1 MAEKKNAREASVK
14 SSRAK
19 NNTKAKTAVKAET
32 VKAAAKATAKVAK
45 PAAKAAAKPAAKE
58 TAKAPAKAPEKAA
71 KPKTAAKLRTRSK
84 AKTKPQVNLKVIALG
99 GLEEIG
105 KNMTVLEYGDD
116 IIIIDCG
123 LAFPEDDM
131 LGIDLV
137 IPDVTYLAKN
147 IDKIRGI
154 VLTHG
159 HEDHIGALPY
169 ILKQLNVPVFGTL
182 LTLGLLENKLREHKM
197 LDSTTR
203 HTVVPG
209 EKVKLGQM
217 VVEFIHTNHSIAD
230 AVALAIHTPVGVVV
244 HTGDFKVDYTPIDG
258 DIIDLQRFAA
268 LGKEG
273 VLLLMSDS
281 TNAERKGF
289 TMSEKNVGKV
299 FEKIFEDTPKNRIM
313 VATFSSN
320 IHRIQQVI
328 NAAYMYGRKVAI
340 IGRSMV
346 NAVKTASELDYLWVP
361 PRTLID
367 INEVKNYQDNQ
378 LVIIT
383 TGSQGETMSALSRIA
398 SGEHK
403 QVTVKPDDKI
413 IISASAIP
421 GNEKNVFRVVNEL
434 MKKGAKVVY
443 GDIEDI
449 HVSGHARQ
457 EELKLMLA
465 LTKPKFFMP
474 VHGEFMHLSCHRDLA
489 VSMGMDKNDIF
500 VMKLGEVLEVNQ
512 NEAKVTGVV
521 PTGQIMVDGLG
532 VGDVGNIV
540 LRDRKHLSQDGLMVV
555 VVSMD
560 KEYGTIVSG
569 PDIIS
574 RGFVY
579 VREAENLMDEARLA
593 VLEALQECEAKNI
606 TSWNYIKGVIK
617 DTLKNY
623 IWQKTKRSPMIL
635 PIIMEV

>member
-1 MAEKKNAREASVK
+1 MANRRS
-14 SSRAK
+14 
-19 NNTKAKTAVKAET
+19 
-32 VKAAAKATAKVAK
+32 
-45 PAAKAAAKPAAKE
+45 
-58 TAKAPAKAPEKAA
+58 
-71 KPKTAAKLRTRSK
+71 KPKTR
-84 AKTKPQVNLKVIALG
+84 LKVIALG

-105 KNMTVLEYGDD
+105 KNMTVLEYGND

-137 IPDVTYLAKN
+137 IPDITYLAKN
-147 IDKIRGI
+147 VEKIRGI

-169 ILKQLNVPVFGTL
+169 ELKQLKVPVFGTL

-197 LDSTTR
+197 LDKTTL

-209 EKVKLGQM
+209 EKVKLGEM

-230 AVALAIHTPVGVVV
+230 SVALAIQTPVGMVI

-258 DIIDLQRFAA
+258 DIIDLQRFAE
-268 LGKEG
+268 LGSQG

-299 FEKIFEDTPKNRIM
+299 FERIFEETPRNRIM

-320 IHRIQQVI
+320 IHRIQQII

-367 INEVKNYQDNQ
+367 INEIKNYRDEQ

-398 SGEHK
+398 NSEHK
-403 QVTVKPDDKI
+403 QVSVKPDDKI

-421 GNEKNVFRVVNEL
+421 GNEKNVIRVVNEL
-434 MKKGAKVVY
+434 LKKGADVVY
-443 GDIEDI
+443 GGIEDI

-474 VHGEFMHLSCHRDLA
+474 VHGEYMHLSSHRDLA
-489 VSMGMDKNDIF
+489 ISMGMDKKNIF
-500 VMKLGEVLEVNQ
+500 VNKLGDVLELSK
-512 NEAKVTGVV
+512 NEAKVTGTV
-521 PTGQIMVDGLG
+521 PTGQVMVDGLG

-540 LRDRKHLSQDGLMVV
+540 LRDRKHLSEDGLMVV
-555 VVSMD
+555 VVSM
-560 KEYGTIVSG
+560 EEETGQIVAG

-579 VREAENLMDEARLA
+579 VRESEGLMDGARE
-593 VLEALQECEAKNI
+593 VVMKALQECEEKNI
-606 TSWNYIKGVIK
+606 TSWNYIKNLIK

>member
-1 MAEKKNAREASVK
+1 MANRRS
-14 SSRAK
+14 
-19 NNTKAKTAVKAET
+19 
-32 VKAAAKATAKVAK
+32 
-45 PAAKAAAKPAAKE
+45 
-58 TAKAPAKAPEKAA
+58 
-71 KPKTAAKLRTRSK
+71 KPKTR
-84 AKTKPQVNLKVIALG
+84 LKVIALG

-105 KNMTVLEYGDD
+105 KNMTVLEYGND

-137 IPDVTYLAKN
+137 IPDITYLAKN
-147 IDKIRGI
+147 VEKIRGI

-169 ILKQLNVPVFGTL
+169 VLKQLKVPVFGTL

-197 LDSTTR
+197 LDKTTL

-209 EKVKLGQM
+209 EKVKLGEM

-230 AVALAIHTPVGVVV
+230 SVALAIQTPVGMVI

-258 DIIDLQRFAA
+258 DIIDLQRFAE
-268 LGKEG
+268 LGSQG

-299 FEKIFEDTPKNRIM
+299 FERIFEETPRNRIM

-320 IHRIQQVI
+320 IHRIQQII

-367 INEVKNYQDNQ
+367 INEIKNYRDEQ

-398 SGEHK
+398 NSEHK
-403 QVTVKPDDKI
+403 QVSVKPDDKI

-421 GNEKNVFRVVNEL
+421 GNEKNVIRVVNEL
-434 MKKGAKVVY
+434 LKKGADVVY
-443 GDIEDI
+443 GGIEDI

-474 VHGEFMHLSCHRDLA
+474 VHGEYMHLSSHRDLA
-489 VSMGMDKNDIF
+489 ISMGMDKKNIF
-500 VMKLGEVLEVNQ
+500 VNKLGDVLELSK
-512 NEAKVTGVV
+512 NEAKVTGTV
-521 PTGQIMVDGLG
+521 PTGQVMVDGLG

-540 LRDRKHLSQDGLMVV
+540 LRDRKHLSEDGLMVV
-555 VVSMD
+555 VVSMEED
-560 KEYGTIVSG
+560 TGQIVAG

-579 VREAENLMDEARLA
+579 VRESEGLMDGARE
-593 VLEALQECEAKNI
+593 VVMKALQECEEKNI
-606 TSWNYIKGVIK
+606 TSWNYIKNLIK

>member
-1 MAEKKNAREASVK
+1 MANKRS
-14 SSRAK
+14 
-19 NNTKAKTAVKAET
+19 
-32 VKAAAKATAKVAK
+32 
-45 PAAKAAAKPAAKE
+45 
-58 TAKAPAKAPEKAA
+58 
-71 KPKTAAKLRTRSK
+71 KPKTR
-84 AKTKPQVNLKVIALG
+84 LKVIALG

-105 KNMTVLEYGDD
+105 KNMTVLEYGND

-137 IPDVTYLAKN
+137 IPDITYLAKN
-147 IDKIRGI
+147 VEKIRGI

-169 ILKQLNVPVFGTL
+169 VLKQLKVPVFGTL

-197 LDSTTR
+197 LDKTTL

-209 EKVKLGQM
+209 EKVKLGEM

-230 AVALAIHTPVGVVV
+230 SVALAIQTPVGMVI

-258 DIIDLQRFAA
+258 DIIDLQRFAE
-268 LGKEG
+268 LGSQG

-299 FEKIFEDTPKNRIM
+299 FERIFEETPRNRIM

-320 IHRIQQVI
+320 IHRIQQII

-367 INEVKNYQDNQ
+367 INEIKNYRDEQ

-398 SGEHK
+398 NSEHK
-403 QVTVKPDDKI
+403 QVSVKPDDKI

-421 GNEKNVFRVVNEL
+421 GNEKNVIRVVNEL
-434 MKKGAKVVY
+434 LKKGADVVY
-443 GDIEDI
+443 GGIEDI

-474 VHGEFMHLSCHRDLA
+474 VHGEYMHLSSHRDLA
-489 VSMGMDKNDIF
+489 ISMGMDKKNIF
-500 VMKLGEVLEVNQ
+500 VNKLGDVLELSK
-512 NEAKVTGVV
+512 NEAKVTGTV
-521 PTGQIMVDGLG
+521 PTGQVMVDGLG

-540 LRDRKHLSQDGLMVV
+540 LRDRKHLSEDGLMVV
-555 VVSMD
+555 VVSM
-560 KEYGTIVSG
+560 EEETGQIVAG

-579 VREAENLMDEARLA
+579 VRESEGLMDGARE
-593 VLEALQECEAKNI
+593 VVVKALQECEEKNI
-606 TSWNYIKGVIK
+606 TSWNYIKNLIK

>member
-1 MAEKKNAREASVK
+1 MAGRKPKP
-14 SSRAK
+14 
-19 NNTKAKTAVKAET
+19 KAK
-32 VKAAAKATAKVAK
+32 
-45 PAAKAAAKPAAKE
+45 
-58 TAKAPAKAPEKAA
+58 
-71 KPKTAAKLRTRSK
+71 
-84 AKTKPQVNLKVIALG
+84 LKIAALG

-105 KNMTVLEYGDD
+105 KNMTMLEYGND
-116 IIIIDCG
+116 IMVIDCG

-137 IPDVTYLAKN
+137 IPDVTYLIKN
-147 IDKIRGI
+147 IDKVRGI

-197 LDSTTR
+197 LDKTVL
-203 HTVVPG
+203 HTVVPR
-209 EKVKLGQM
+209 ERVNLGQFN
-217 VVEFIHTNHSIAD
+217 VEFIHTNHSIAD
-230 AVALAIHTPVGVVV
+230 SVALAIHTPIGTVV

-258 DIIDLQRFAA
+258 EIIDLQRFGE

-320 IHRIQQVI
+320 IHRIQQVV
-328 NAAYMYGRKVAI
+328 NAAYMYGRKVSI

-346 NAVKTASELDYLWVP
+346 NAVKTASELEYLAIP

-367 INEVKNYQDNQ
+367 IGEIKNYKDEQ

-383 TGSQGETMSALSRIA
+383 TGSQGETMSALTRIA
-398 SGEHK
+398 MNEHK
-403 QVTVKPDDKI
+403 QVNVKPEDKI

-421 GNEKNVFRVVNEL
+421 GNEKNVTRVINEL
-434 MKKGAKVVY
+434 LKKGANVIY
-443 GDIEDI
+443 GDMEEI

-474 VHGEFMHLSCHRDLA
+474 VHGEFMHLSCHKDLA
-489 VSMGMDKNDIF
+489 LSMGLDKNNIF
-500 VMKLGEVLEVNQ
+500 IMKLGEVLEVTR
-512 NEAKVTGVV
+512 NEAKVNGTV
-521 PTGQIMVDGLG
+521 PAGRVMVDGLG

-555 VVSMD
+555 VVTLDRES
-560 KEYGTIVSG
+560 GTIVAG

-579 VREAENLMDEARLA
+579 VRVAEDLMDEAKKV
-593 VLEALQECEAKNI
+593 VLEALLDCEEKNI

-617 DTLKNY
+617 DTLKNFL
-623 IWQKTKRSPMIL
+623 WQKTKRSPMIL
-635 PIIMEV
+635 PIIMDV

>member
-1 MAEKKNAREASVK
+1 MANRRS
-14 SSRAK
+14 
-19 NNTKAKTAVKAET
+19 
-32 VKAAAKATAKVAK
+32 
-45 PAAKAAAKPAAKE
+45 
-58 TAKAPAKAPEKAA
+58 
-71 KPKTAAKLRTRSK
+71 KPKTR
-84 AKTKPQVNLKVIALG
+84 LKVIALG

-105 KNMTVLEYGDD
+105 KNMTVLEYGND

-137 IPDVTYLAKN
+137 IPDITYLAKN
-147 IDKIRGI
+147 VEKIRGI

-169 ILKQLNVPVFGTL
+169 VLKQLKVPVFGTL

-197 LDSTTR
+197 LDKTTL

-209 EKVKLGQM
+209 EKVKLGEM

-230 AVALAIHTPVGVVV
+230 SVALAIQTPVGMVI

-258 DIIDLQRFAA
+258 DIIDLQRFAE
-268 LGKEG
+268 LGSQG

-299 FEKIFEDTPKNRIM
+299 FERIFEETPRNRIM

-320 IHRIQQVI
+320 IHRIQQII

-367 INEVKNYQDNQ
+367 INEIKNYRDEQ

-398 SGEHK
+398 NSEHK
-403 QVTVKPDDKI
+403 QVSVKPDDKI

-421 GNEKNVFRVVNEL
+421 GNEKNVIRVVNEL
-434 MKKGAKVVY
+434 LKKGADVVY
-443 GDIEDI
+443 GGIEDI

-474 VHGEFMHLSCHRDLA
+474 VHGEYMHLSSHRDLA
-489 VSMGMDKNDIF
+489 MSMGMDKKNIF
-500 VMKLGEVLEVNQ
+500 VNKLGDVLELSK
-512 NEAKVTGVV
+512 NEAKVTGTV
-521 PTGQIMVDGLG
+521 PTGQVMVDGLG

-540 LRDRKHLSQDGLMVV
+540 LRDRKHLSEDGLMVV
-555 VVSMD
+555 VVSM
-560 KEYGTIVSG
+560 EEETGQIVAG

-579 VREAENLMDEARLA
+579 VRESEGLMDGAREV
-593 VLEALQECEAKNI
+593 VLKALQECEEKNI
-606 TSWNYIKGVIK
+606 TSWNYIKNVIK

>member
-1 MAEKKNAREASVK
+1 MANRRS
-14 SSRAK
+14 
-19 NNTKAKTAVKAET
+19 
-32 VKAAAKATAKVAK
+32 
-45 PAAKAAAKPAAKE
+45 
-58 TAKAPAKAPEKAA
+58 
-71 KPKTAAKLRTRSK
+71 KPKTR
-84 AKTKPQVNLKVIALG
+84 LKVIALG

-105 KNMTVLEYGDD
+105 KNMTVLEYGND

-137 IPDVTYLAKN
+137 IPDITYLAKN
-147 IDKIRGI
+147 VEKIRGI

-169 ILKQLNVPVFGTL
+169 VLKQLKVPVFGTL

-197 LDSTTR
+197 LDKTTL

-209 EKVKLGQM
+209 EKVKLGEM

-230 AVALAIHTPVGVVV
+230 SVALAIQTPVGMVI

-258 DIIDLQRFAA
+258 DIIDLQRFAE
-268 LGKEG
+268 LGSQG

-299 FEKIFEDTPKNRIM
+299 FERIFEETPRNRIM

-320 IHRIQQVI
+320 IHRIQQII

-367 INEVKNYQDNQ
+367 INEIKNYRDEQ

-398 SGEHK
+398 NSEHK
-403 QVTVKPDDKI
+403 QVSVKPDDKI

-421 GNEKNVFRVVNEL
+421 GNEKNVIRVVNEL
-434 MKKGAKVVY
+434 LKKGADVVY
-443 GDIEDI
+443 GGIEDI

-474 VHGEFMHLSCHRDLA
+474 VHGEYMHLSSHRDLA
-489 VSMGMDKNDIF
+489 ISMGMDKKNIF
-500 VMKLGEVLEVNQ
+500 VNKLGDVLELSKNA
-512 NEAKVTGVV
+512 AKVTGTV
-521 PTGQIMVDGLG
+521 PTGQVMVDGLG

-540 LRDRKHLSQDGLMVV
+540 LRDRKHLSEDGLMVV
-555 VVSMD
+555 VVSM
-560 KEYGTIVSG
+560 EEETGQIVAG

-579 VREAENLMDEARLA
+579 VRESEGLMDGARE
-593 VLEALQECEAKNI
+593 VVVKALQECEEKNI
-606 TSWNYIKGVIK
+606 TSWNYIKNLIK

-635 PIIMEV
+635 PIILEV

>member
-1 MAEKKNAREASVK
+1 MANRRS
-14 SSRAK
+14 
-19 NNTKAKTAVKAET
+19 
-32 VKAAAKATAKVAK
+32 
-45 PAAKAAAKPAAKE
+45 
-58 TAKAPAKAPEKAA
+58 
-71 KPKTAAKLRTRSK
+71 KPKTR
-84 AKTKPQVNLKVIALG
+84 LKVIALG

-105 KNMTVLEYGDD
+105 KNMTVLEYGND

-137 IPDVTYLAKN
+137 IPDITYLAKN
-147 IDKIRGI
+147 VEKIRGI

-169 ILKQLNVPVFGTL
+169 VLKQLKVHVFGTL

-197 LDSTTR
+197 LDKTTL

-209 EKVKLGQM
+209 EKVKLGEM

-230 AVALAIHTPVGVVV
+230 SVALAIQTPVGMVI

-258 DIIDLQRFAA
+258 DIIDLQRFAE
-268 LGKEG
+268 LGSQG

-299 FEKIFEDTPKNRIM
+299 FERIFEETPRNRIM

-320 IHRIQQVI
+320 IHRIQQII

-367 INEVKNYQDNQ
+367 INEIKNYRDEQ

-398 SGEHK
+398 NSEHK
-403 QVTVKPDDKI
+403 QVSVKPDDKI

-421 GNEKNVFRVVNEL
+421 GNEKNVIRVVNEL
-434 MKKGAKVVY
+434 LKKGADVVY
-443 GDIEDI
+443 GGIEDI

-474 VHGEFMHLSCHRDLA
+474 VHGEYMHLSSHRDLA
-489 VSMGMDKNDIF
+489 ISMGMDKKNIF
-500 VMKLGEVLEVNQ
+500 VNKLGDVLELSK
-512 NEAKVTGVV
+512 NEAKVTGTV
-521 PTGQIMVDGLG
+521 PTGQVMVDGLG

-540 LRDRKHLSQDGLMVV
+540 LRDRKHLSEDGLMVV
-555 VVSMD
+555 VVSM
-560 KEYGTIVSG
+560 EEETGQIVAG

-579 VREAENLMDEARLA
+579 VRESEGLMDGARE
-593 VLEALQECEAKNI
+593 VVMKALQECEEKNI
-606 TSWNYIKGVIK
+606 TSWNYIKNLIK

>member
-1 MAEKKNAREASVK
+1 MANRRS
-14 SSRAK
+14 
-19 NNTKAKTAVKAET
+19 
-32 VKAAAKATAKVAK
+32 
-45 PAAKAAAKPAAKE
+45 
-58 TAKAPAKAPEKAA
+58 
-71 KPKTAAKLRTRSK
+71 KPKTR
-84 AKTKPQVNLKVIALG
+84 LKVIALG

-105 KNMTVLEYGDD
+105 KNMTVLEYGND

-137 IPDVTYLAKN
+137 IPDITYLAKN
-147 IDKIRGI
+147 VEKIRGI

-169 ILKQLNVPVFGTL
+169 VLKQLKVPVFGTL

-197 LDSTTR
+197 LDKTTL

-209 EKVKLGQM
+209 EKVKLGEM

-230 AVALAIHTPVGVVV
+230 SVALAIQTPVGMVI

-258 DIIDLQRFAA
+258 DIIDLQRFAE
-268 LGKEG
+268 LGSQG

-299 FEKIFEDTPKNRIM
+299 FERIFEETPRNRIM

-320 IHRIQQVI
+320 IHRIQQII

-367 INEVKNYQDNQ
+367 INEIKNYRDEQ

-398 SGEHK
+398 NSEHK
-403 QVTVKPDDKI
+403 QVSVKPDDKI

-421 GNEKNVFRVVNEL
+421 GNEKNVIRVVNEL
-434 MKKGAKVVY
+434 LKKGADVVY
-443 GDIEDI
+443 GGIEDI
-449 HVSGHARQ
+449 HVSGHAHQ

-474 VHGEFMHLSCHRDLA
+474 VHGEYMHLSSHRDLA
-489 VSMGMDKNDIF
+489 ISMGMDKKNIF
-500 VMKLGEVLEVNQ
+500 VNKLGDVLELSK
-512 NEAKVTGVV
+512 NEAKVTGTV
-521 PTGQIMVDGLG
+521 PTGQVMVDGLG

-540 LRDRKHLSQDGLMVV
+540 LRDRKHLSEDGLMVV
-555 VVSMD
+555 VVSM
-560 KEYGTIVSG
+560 EEETGQIVAG

-579 VREAENLMDEARLA
+579 VRESEGLMDGARE
-593 VLEALQECEAKNI
+593 VVMKALQECEEKNI
-606 TSWNYIKGVIK
+606 TSWNYIKNLIK

>member
-1 MAEKKNAREASVK
+1 M
-14 SSRAK
+14 
-19 NNTKAKTAVKAET
+19 
-32 VKAAAKATAKVAK
+32 
-45 PAAKAAAKPAAKE
+45 
-58 TAKAPAKAPEKAA
+58 
-71 KPKTAAKLRTRSK
+71 
-84 AKTKPQVNLKVIALG
+84 ALG

-105 KNMTVLEYGDD
+105 KNMTVLEYGND
-116 IIIIDCG
+116 IIVIDCG

-137 IPDVTYLAKN
+137 IPDITYLAKN
-147 IDKIRGI
+147 VEKIRGI

-169 ILKQLNVPVFGTL
+169 VLKQLRVPVFGTL
-182 LTLGLLENKLREHKM
+182 LTLGLLENKLREHKL
-197 LDSTTR
+197 LDKTIL

-209 EKVKLGQM
+209 EKVKLGEM
-217 VVEFIHTNHSIAD
+217 MVEFIHTNHSIAD
-230 AVALAIHTPVGVVV
+230 SVALAIHTPVGTVI

-258 DIIDLQRFAA
+258 EIIDLQRFAE
-268 LGKEG
+268 LGGEG

-299 FEKIFEDTPKNRIM
+299 FERIFEETPRNRIM

-320 IHRIQQVI
+320 IHRIQQII

-340 IGRSMV
+340 IGRSMI
-346 NAVKTASELDYLWVP
+346 NAVKTASELDYLWIP

-367 INEVKNYQDNQ
+367 ITEIKNYRDEQ

-398 SGEHK
+398 NSEHK

-421 GNEKNVFRVVNEL
+421 GNEKNVIRVINEL
-434 MKKGAKVVY
+434 LKKGADVIY
-443 GDIEDI
+443 GGIEDI

-474 VHGEFMHLSCHRDLA
+474 VHGEYMHLSCHRDLA
-489 VSMGMDKNDIF
+489 MSMGMDKNNIF
-500 VMKLGEVLEVNQ
+500 VMKLGEVLEVSK
-512 NEAKVTGVV
+512 NEAKITGTV
-521 PTGQIMVDGLG
+521 PAGQVMVDGLG

-540 LRDRKHLSQDGLMVV
+540 LRDRKHLSEDGLMVV

-560 KEYGTIVSG
+560 SETGEIVAG

-579 VREAENLMDEARLA
+579 VRESEGLMDGAREV
-593 VLEALQECEAKNI
+593 VLKALYECEEKNI
-606 TSWNYIKGVIK
+606 TSWNFMKNLIK

>member
-1 MAEKKNAREASVK
+1 MANRRS
-14 SSRAK
+14 
-19 NNTKAKTAVKAET
+19 
-32 VKAAAKATAKVAK
+32 
-45 PAAKAAAKPAAKE
+45 
-58 TAKAPAKAPEKAA
+58 
-71 KPKTAAKLRTRSK
+71 KPKTR
-84 AKTKPQVNLKVIALG
+84 LKVIALG

-105 KNMTVLEYGDD
+105 KNMTVLEYGND

-137 IPDVTYLAKN
+137 IPDITYLAKN
-147 IDKIRGI
+147 VEKIRGI

-169 ILKQLNVPVFGTL
+169 VLKQLKVPVFGTL

-197 LDSTTR
+197 LDKTTL

-209 EKVKLGQM
+209 EKVKLGEM

-230 AVALAIHTPVGVVV
+230 SVALAIQTPVGMVI

-258 DIIDLQRFAA
+258 DIIDLQRFAE
-268 LGKEG
+268 LGSQG

-299 FEKIFEDTPKNRIM
+299 FERIFEETPRNRIM

-320 IHRIQQVI
+320 IHRIQQII

-367 INEVKNYQDNQ
+367 INEIKNYRDEQ

-398 SGEHK
+398 NSEHK
-403 QVTVKPDDKI
+403 QVSVKPDDKI

-421 GNEKNVFRVVNEL
+421 GNEKNVIRVVNEL
-434 MKKGAKVVY
+434 LKKGADVVY
-443 GDIEDI
+443 GGIEDI

-474 VHGEFMHLSCHRDLA
+474 VHGEYMHLSSHRDLA
-489 VSMGMDKNDIF
+489 ISMGMDKKNIF
-500 VMKLGEVLEVNQ
+500 VNKLGDVLELSK
-512 NEAKVTGVV
+512 NEAKVTGTV
-521 PTGQIMVDGLG
+521 PTGQVMVDGLG

-540 LRDRKHLSQDGLMVV
+540 LRDRKHLSEDGLMVV
-555 VVSMD
+555 VVSL
-560 KEYGTIVSG
+560 EEETGQIVAG

-579 VREAENLMDEARLA
+579 VRESEGLMDGARE
-593 VLEALQECEAKNI
+593 VVMKALQECEEKNI
-606 TSWNYIKGVIK
+606 TSWNYIKNLIK

>member
-1 MAEKKNAREASVK
+1 MANRRS
-14 SSRAK
+14 
-19 NNTKAKTAVKAET
+19 
-32 VKAAAKATAKVAK
+32 
-45 PAAKAAAKPAAKE
+45 
-58 TAKAPAKAPEKAA
+58 
-71 KPKTAAKLRTRSK
+71 KPKTR
-84 AKTKPQVNLKVIALG
+84 LKVIALG

-105 KNMTVLEYGDD
+105 KNMTVLEYGND

-137 IPDVTYLAKN
+137 IPDITYLAKN
-147 IDKIRGI
+147 VEKIRGI

-169 ILKQLNVPVFGTL
+169 VLKQLKVPVFGTL

-197 LDSTTR
+197 LDKTTL

-209 EKVKLGQM
+209 EKVKLGEM

-230 AVALAIHTPVGVVV
+230 SVALAIQTPVGMVI

-258 DIIDLQRFAA
+258 DIIDLQRFAE
-268 LGKEG
+268 LGSQG

-299 FEKIFEDTPKNRIM
+299 FERIFEETPRNRIM

-320 IHRIQQVI
+320 IHRIQQII
-328 NAAYMYGRKVAI
+328 NAAYMYGREVAI

-367 INEVKNYQDNQ
+367 INEIKNYRDEQ

-398 SGEHK
+398 NSEHK
-403 QVTVKPDDKI
+403 QVSVKPDDKI

-421 GNEKNVFRVVNEL
+421 GNEKNVIRVVNEL
-434 MKKGAKVVY
+434 LKKGADVVY
-443 GDIEDI
+443 GGIEDI

-474 VHGEFMHLSCHRDLA
+474 VHGEYMHLSSHRDLA
-489 VSMGMDKNDIF
+489 ISMGMDKKNIF
-500 VMKLGEVLEVNQ
+500 VNKLGDVLELSK
-512 NEAKVTGVV
+512 NEAKVTGTV
-521 PTGQIMVDGLG
+521 PTGQVMVDGLG

-540 LRDRKHLSQDGLMVV
+540 LRDRKHLSEDGLMVV
-555 VVSMD
+555 VVSM
-560 KEYGTIVSG
+560 EEETGQIVAG

-579 VREAENLMDEARLA
+579 VRESEGLMDGARE
-593 VLEALQECEAKNI
+593 VVMKALQECEEKNI
-606 TSWNYIKGVIK
+606 TSWNYIKNLIK

>member
-1 MAEKKNAREASVK
+1 VCFLAEKKEVK
-14 SSRAK
+14 IGGAK
-19 NNTKAKTAVKAET
+19 EMKPTTRRKPMAKG
-32 VKAAAKATAKVAK
+32 
-45 PAAKAAAKPAAKE
+45 PAKAAARPAAKVSE
-58 TAKAPAKAPEKAA
+58 
-71 KPKTAAKLRTRSK
+71 KTAAKPAEKGTAKPKSGSRTKSK
-84 AKTKPQVNLKVIALG
+84 ARPKASLKVIALG
-99 GLEEIG
+99 GLDEIG
-105 KNMTVLEYGDD
+105 KNMTVLEYGND

-137 IPDVTYLAKN
+137 IPDISYLAKN

-169 ILKQLNVPVFGTL
+169 VLKQLNVPVFGTL

-197 LDSTTR
+197 LEKVRR

-217 VVEFIHTNHSIAD
+217 MVEFIHTNHSIAD

-258 DIIDLQRFAA
+258 EIIDLQRFAE
-268 LGKEG
+268 LGKQG

-289 TMSEKNVGKV
+289 TMSEKTVGKV

-320 IHRIQQVI
+320 IHRIQQII

-367 INEVKNYQDNQ
+367 INEIRNYRDEQ

-398 SGEHK
+398 SNEHK
-403 QVTVKPDDKI
+403 QVSVKPDDKI

-434 MKKGAKVVY
+434 LKKGADVVY

-465 LTKPKFFMP
+465 LTTPKFFMP

-489 VSMGMDKNDIF
+489 ISMGMDKKDIF
-500 VMKLGEVLEVNQ
+500 VMKLGDVLEVNQ
-512 NEAKVTGVV
+512 KEAKVTGTV
-521 PTGQIMVDGLG
+521 PTGQVMVDGLG

-540 LRDRKHLSQDGLMVV
+540 LRDRKHLSEDGLIVV
-555 VVSMD
+555 VASMD
-560 KEYGTIVSG
+560 RSSGTLIAG

-579 VREAENLMDEARLA
+579 VREAENLMDEARH
-593 VLEALQECEAKNI
+593 VVQDALLRCEEKNV
-606 TSWNYIKGVIK
+606 TSWNDIKGIIK
-617 DTLKNY
+617 DTLKGY

-635 PIIMEV
+635 PIIMDI